1 MSDNLQTLL
10 NHYNP
15 PEAPDNLFNKIIMR
29 INRRQRMLAI
39 SRVIVFSFSL
49 LGSLVAAWP
58 IFSAVKIEFVNSGFL
73 QFLSLAF
80 SDFEVIITYWQSF
93 ISTLLESLPAI
104 SIALSLLIIFIFMG
118 SLRFLTKDI
127 KILINKNILAN

>member
-1 MSDNLQTLL
+1 MPDNLQTLL

-15 PEAPDNLFNKIIMR
+15 PEAPDNLFNKIITR

-73 QFLSLAF
+73 QFLSLVF

-93 ISTLLESLPAI
+93 ALTLLESLPAI
-104 SIALSLLIIFIFMG
+104 SIALSLLILFIFMG
-118 SLRFLTKDI
+118 SLKFLTKDI